1 MRSVRERAVR
11 AVVGAGLALGLV
23 LSFSASPANAAIG
36 EVRIG
41 SKNFAGAEVLSQIY
55 GQALA
60 AKGAQVTFLPDVGPT
75 EATFDQLGQGT
86 FDGYGEY
93 QGTLLEFLGGEPSNN
108 SAETHTALEATLDAY
123 GFVVSQPGPAVDVN
137 GFYVMR
143 KTAAKY
149 KLTTV
154 SDLKKVADELT
165 FGGPPE
171 CRERPLC
178 LGSSSQLLYGL
189 EFSKVLQL
197 DAGGPETRNALKS
210 GRIDVGILF
219 TASSVIPKG
228 AVLLRDNKGL
238 QPADSPVMVLQ
249 KSAATPEVLS
259 VIDAVSAEITTTAYR
274 KMCLEVSVDHH
285 DPADV
290 AATFLAQNNLP

>member
-1 MRSVRERAVR
+1 MR

-41 SKNFAGAEVLSQIY
+41 SKNFAGAEVLSQVY

-143 KTAAKY
+143 KTATKY

-154 SDLKKVADELT
+154 SDLKKVADRAHVRRAAGVPRAAAVSRQLLT
-165 FGGPPE
+165 AALRPAIPE
-171 CRERPLC
+171 GR
-178 LGSSSQLLYGL
+178 SSS
-189 EFSKVLQL
+189 
-197 DAGGPETRNALKS
+197 T
-210 GRIDVGILF
+210 
-219 TASSVIPKG
+219 
-228 AVLLRDNKGL
+228 
-238 QPADSPVMVLQ
+238 PVARRR
-249 KSAATPEVLS
+249 AA
-259 VIDAVSAEITTTAYR
+259 R
-274 KMCLEVSVDHH
+274 
-285 DPADV
+285 
-290 AATFLAQNNLP
+290 